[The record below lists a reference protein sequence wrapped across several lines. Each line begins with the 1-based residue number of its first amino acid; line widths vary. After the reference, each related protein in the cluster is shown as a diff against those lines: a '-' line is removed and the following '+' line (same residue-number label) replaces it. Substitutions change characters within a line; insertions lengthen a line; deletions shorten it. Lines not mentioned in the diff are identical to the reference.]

1 MLDRIQAEANTKA
14 ALMKRPEWT
23 IRTSDILDGD
33 EGEDVDFTLTEE
45 EREDIRR
52 DVERITDKRA
62 ALLSKENGKEYADY
76 TLTRDRMGRVEV
88 QDFSV
93 SLGDGW
99 NWREE
104 MDNEILRRA
113 NALSGDTQSFSA
125 LAGIDTALRQ
135 AARKI
140 EVRLPTLDEAHKAT
154 ALRARM
160 EGNTDGRFTLRILDD
175 AALWEDCTREAAARV
190 GVLFPVPEGGEGPEV
205 FLSEEDAA
213 LLEDAIGAYVLA
225 CGLARFYGS
234 RSLDA
239 GQKEEAAR
247 AADLENVLRSFA
259 RNQAGGSYARLKE
272 RWKEEAVAQAVAVLS
287 PFSARLGQDGTLSL
301 SLRLE
306 SGDAAQACAL
316 VRTAI
321 LAKVMERFYSALLR
335 GEEAGTYATKAQ
347 AALEAATAVFRRQ
360 RTYPDGG
367 FFDSLLTV
375 ATGDADL
382 LFARLKSRKTRPMYR
397 SAVTLR
403 VLSLFYA
410 QLGLPD
416 LAAAYEGDM
425 RARAELARS
434 LAAEFSAAYTVVQ
447 GRLADGLRQLPD
459 LLAPLQRALPLP
471 PVEDGGDEA
480 VLRLMQQ
487 RARLSYSSTSPSPDG
502 WSSAGTRPRRK
513 GGSTR
518 KSPKPCAAPWPG
530 ARTTPDCS
538 CRRWKTPRATS
549 TPCSSPTTTPGRK
562 RADSSSTSN
571 ACASPMPSHRLTPG
585 RRPWRTHWPP
595 AWSTPCSP
603 TGTSASATPWPRAR
617 PPLPAPAAS
626 TPWPSPAR
634 RARALTTPYPDI
646 LTRPWHKKPS
656 AYPSP
661 PSRATCPT
669 ASSPTAAWPTSTASA
684 SKTAPCA
691 PYPPTSKPSPST

>member
-1 MLDRIQAEANTKA
+1 
-14 ALMKRPEWT
+14 MKRPEWT

-487 RARLSYSSTSPSPDG
+487 RARLSYSCAYGIKGLAESFLVYFALSGWLELCGDKAAAERGKYEEVSEALRRAVAWRTDDAGLLLQKMEDAARDLHALLFPYYDAGQEEGGFLFDEQRLRLTYALSPPYSRQKALEDTLAACLEHAVLADWYVRLGDPLAEGEAAIARSCRLD
-502 WSSAGTRPRRK
+502 ALALACKARPR
-513 GGSTR
+513 
-518 KSPKPCAAPWPG
+518 
-530 ARTTPDCS
+530 
-538 CRRWKTPRATS
+538 
-549 TPCSSPTTTPGRK
+549 
-562 RADSSSTSN
+562 
-571 ACASPMPSHRLTPG
+571 
-585 RRPWRTHWPP
+585 
-595 AWSTPCSP
+595 
-603 TGTSASATPWPRAR
+603 
-617 PPLPAPAAS
+617 
-626 TPWPSPAR
+626 
-634 RARALTTPYPDI
+634 PYDPI
-646 LTRPWHKKPS
+646 P
-656 AYPSP
+656 
-661 PSRATCPT
+661 
-669 ASSPTAAWPTSTASA
+669 
-684 SKTAPCA
+684 
-691 PYPPTSKPSPST
+691 